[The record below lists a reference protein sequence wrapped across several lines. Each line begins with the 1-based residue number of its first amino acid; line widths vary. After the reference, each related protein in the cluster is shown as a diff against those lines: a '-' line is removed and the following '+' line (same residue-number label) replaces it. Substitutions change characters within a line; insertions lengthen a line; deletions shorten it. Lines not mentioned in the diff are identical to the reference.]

1 MRRNLSIWGNRGTR
15 ALLGAALLLM
25 PASCIPMAS
34 AVGGQLGKA
43 IVRAARQDEPAEV
56 TEPTEP
62 QRVERAGFS
71 LQFPG
76 NWQIDTQ
83 GANYDPDHMFII
95 QASRSA
101 FVGFEIYDRQVDP
114 RWLLAARV
122 AAMTGQVLPGAE
134 REEFPTWG
142 QYRGQGALLYG
153 RAMGKTPVTVRIFA
167 FAWAGHTVA
176 VTEYTSDNDSRNVEP
191 GFQMVE
197 QTFRVMRA
205 ESVDPRLS
213 PAAGKLKQARGLFF
227 AGRAGMAVSLI
238 LQTLNDCDSGCASQ
252 DRVAA
257 WLLLGCIRAIGDRDG
272 AKKAFA
278 KALSLDRRAVL
289 DPTVANVNAI
299 AAFKEAQQAFAPELA
314 APTAPPPPSI
324 AVTPPAPTTER

>member
-1 MRRNLSIWGNRGTR
+1 MQRNPFRWHCIEMRV
-15 ALLGAALLLM
+15 LLGAILLLT

-34 AVGGQLGKA
+34 AVGGQLGSA

-56 TEPTEP
+56 MEPTEP

-76 NWQIDTQ
+76 NWQIDTH
-83 GANYDPDHMFII
+83 GENYDSDHMFII
-95 QASRSA
+95 QASRGA
-101 FVGFEIYDRQVDP
+101 FVGFEIHDREVDP
-114 RWLLAARV
+114 RWLLEARV
-122 AAMTGQVLPGAE
+122 AAMTGRVLPGAG

-153 RAMGKTPVTVRIFA
+153 KALGKTPVTVRIFA

-176 VTEYTSDNDSRNVEP
+176 VTEYASDNDSRNVEP

-197 QTFRVMRA
+197 QTFRVMRV

-227 AGRAGMAVSLI
+227 AGRAGAAVSLI
-238 LQTLNDCDSGCASQ
+238 LQTLNDCDSGCTSE

-257 WLLLGCIRAIGDRDG
+257 WLLLGSIRAIGDRDS
-272 AKKAFA
+272 AKKAFG
-278 KALSLDRRAVL
+278 KALSLNRRAVL
-289 DPTVANVNAI
+289 DPAVANVNAI
-299 AAFKEAQQAFAPELA
+299 AAFKEAQQALQPEPV
-314 APTAPPPPSI
+314 APTAPPPPSV
-324 AVTPPAPTTER
+324 AVTPPTPTTQR